1 MHELH
6 MHNLYACPS
15 DETNNTW
22 TIEHPFSPLSLST
35 YYEANKSIQYQEI
48 FAYVWKLYTL
58 TSTHGSVD
66 SLSWQTRPRQCLKIN
81 QSWTNPIFDT
91 DRIHNQ
97 TDNPPSDAYIYRLNR
112 DQWQKIALN
121 SVFYLPDSLIME
133 KFPPW
138 VIPFFSCCSL
148 ILDLQDDEVTQSE
161 LIKSIDLPIC
171 SQS

>member
-1 MHELH
+1 MEIIHFDKHTWISRLFVMTDQTET
-6 MHNLYACPS
+6 MPKNQSNLA
-15 DETNNTW
+15 
-22 TIEHPFSPLSLST
+22 
-35 YYEANKSIQYQEI
+35 
-48 FAYVWKLYTL
+48 
-58 TSTHGSVD
+58 G
-66 SLSWQTRPRQCLKIN
+66 
-81 QSWTNPIFDT
+81 QSWTNPIFDR

-97 TDNPPSDAYIYRLNR
+97 TDKPPSDAYIYRLNR